1 MAAADD
7 VAVEA
12 VEAVEAA
19 AGPDVDGVAGAAD
32 PVADVAAAAT
42 VVVLPDVGDRV
53 AVAAGAGPDAVA
65 VAVAVA
71 AAAAPRAVS
80 LPIACNLSHNTRCQ
94 CDEETDYM
102 LGTHGHPSAKPR

>member
-12 VEAVEAA
+12 VEAA
-19 AGPDVDGVAGAAD
+19 AGPDVDVVAGAAD

-42 VVVLPDVGDRV
+42 AVVLPDVGDRV
-53 AVAAGAGPDAVA
+53 AVAAAAGPDAAA
-65 VAVAVA
+65 VAVAA

-102 LGTHGHPSAKPR
+102 LGTHGHLSAKPR

>member
-12 VEAVEAA
+12 VEAAV
-19 AGPDVDGVAGAAD
+19 GPDVDVVAGAAD

-53 AVAAGAGPDAVA
+53 AVAAAAGPDAVA
-65 VAVAVA
+65 VAVAVAA